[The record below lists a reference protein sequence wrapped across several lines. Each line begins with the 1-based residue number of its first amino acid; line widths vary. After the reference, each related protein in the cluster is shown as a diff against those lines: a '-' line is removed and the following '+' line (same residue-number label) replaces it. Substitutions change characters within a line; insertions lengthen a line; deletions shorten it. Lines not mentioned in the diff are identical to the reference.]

1 MKSTVGIIFSRE
13 KKNPFKIEDNTI
25 ENEDNIFPYLYKD
38 LHIINKYSDKNKNHE
53 NEKKREY
60 IVEKG
65 IFISPI
71 CIASKNEKF
80 YNPKKTKEKNDNEG
94 LDLEPNN
101 FKTKKNYNS
110 RNYKINSLNIFNS
123 NNNTMSRKKSYK
135 TYEENKNNL
144 YPTKAYTINGICPES
159 KNKNGKDK
167 KMYTNENISSCVK
180 DLFKRK
186 FSKIKTESNNNSNIK
201 YSSLT
206 NYTNR
211 KINNS
216 RNDKNRKI
224 MHSVLTQ
231 NVYNYNYNT
240 INNKTIYTTNTNKK
254 KKKKILNSYSRTK
267 YVFKYNPLFEI
278 EEFKDLPEKIKKLN
292 QNNLN
297 SIKKDTNKYFG
308 QSFSLIKKENF
319 SSKYRNPL
327 LNNNLLDEGKE
338 KIEKYK
344 KINENIIPG
353 MKIIHEIDCQ
363 RSDLVNNF
371 KPKKKINKKRLLSK
385 IKSIIIKNSN
395 YIKHLS
401 VSALELLDI
410 NINNKRMDKDIMEIE
425 NEEKKTTELIK
436 AIKTGNIVLVDEL
449 VKKYRSIIS
458 NNDVFQF
465 TPLHWAVKKGFYLAI
480 PKLISYGAQVNAKNY
495 FGETPLHISVK
506 KNNYECTVLLLVFL
520 ASPFI
525 KDNKGKNPFEYSED
539 YQMKIIYEKITKLY
553 YNNTFTKNSLFYEKI
568 QSQFI
573 WFIKNEFCNQL
584 KKEALIIIDG
594 IEREMK
600 IGIELEMKMKSIE
613 KKYIPS

>member
-13 KKNPFKIEDNTI
+13 KKNHINIEDNTI

-38 LHIINKYSDKNKNHE
+38 LYIINKYSDKNNKNE
-53 NEKKREY
+53 NEKKKEY

-80 YNPKKTKEKNDNEG
+80 YNPKKSKETNDNEG
-94 LDLEPNN
+94 LNLQINN
-101 FKTKKNYNS
+101 IKTKKYHNS
-110 RNYKINSLNIFNS
+110 RNLQMNSLNIFNS
-123 NNNTMSRKKSYK
+123 NNNTISRKRSYK
-135 TYEENKNNL
+135 TYEDNKNSL
-144 YPTKAYTINGICPES
+144 YPTKVYTMNGIWSDS
-159 KNKNGKDK
+159 KNKNEKDK
-167 KMYTNENISSCVK
+167 KTFTNENISSCIK
-180 DLFKRK
+180 DLFKKK
-186 FSKIKTESNNNSNIK
+186 FSKMKTESNNNSNIK

-206 NYTNR
+206 NYTNS

-216 RNDKNRKI
+216 RNDKNRKKI
-224 MHSVLTQ
+224 HSVLTQ

-240 INNKTIYTTNTNKK
+240 ISNKAMHTTNENKK
-254 KKKKILNSYSRTK
+254 KKKQNFNSSSRTK
-267 YVFKYNPLFEI
+267 YVFKYNPYFEI

-319 SSKYRNPL
+319 SSKYRNLL
-327 LNNNLLDEGKE
+327 LNNNLLDEDKD

-344 KINENIIPG
+344 KINENIVPG
-353 MKIIHEIDCQ
+353 MNIINEIDSQ
-363 RSDLVNNF
+363 RSDLENIF

-385 IKSIIIKNSN
+385 IKSTIIKNSK

-410 NINNKRMDKDIMEIE
+410 NKNNIRKDKNIMEFE

-449 VKKYRSIIS
+449 IKKYRDIIS
-458 NNDVFQF
+458 NYDVFQF
-465 TPLHWAVKKGFYLAI
+465 TPLHWAAKKGFYLAI
-480 PKLISYGAQVNAKNY
+480 PKLISYGAQVNVKN
-495 FGETPLHISVK
+495 FLGETPLHISVK
-506 KNNYECTVLLLVFL
+506 KNYYECTVLLLVFL

-525 KDNKGKNPFEYSED
+525 KDNKGLNPFEYSED

-553 YNNTFTKNSLFYEKI
+553 YNNKFTKNSLFYETI

-573 WFIKNEFCNQL
+573 RFIKNEFSNQL
-584 KKEALIIIDG
+584 KKEALIIVEG

-613 KKYIPS
+613 KKYIPI

>member
-13 KKNPFKIEDNTI
+13 KKNNIKREDNSI

-38 LHIINKYSDKNKNHE
+38 LQIINNSSNKNNKYE
-53 NEKKREY
+53 KEKKKKY

-80 YNPKKTKEKNDNEG
+80 YNPKKSKEKNDNNEG
-94 LDLEPNN
+94 FILQNN
-101 FKTKKNYNS
+101 NNINKKYHNS
-110 RNYKINSLNIFNS
+110 RNLKINSLNIFNT
-123 NNNTMSRKKSYK
+123 NNNTIIKNRNYK
-135 TYEENKNNL
+135 TFEDHKNNIN
-144 YPTKAYTINGICPES
+144 PTKIYTINDSRSEP
-159 KNKNGKDK
+159 KNNNRKVK
-167 KMYTNENISSCVK
+167 KMLTNENISSCIK
-180 DLFKRK
+180 DLFKKK
-186 FSKIKTESNNNSNIK
+186 FNKIKNENNNNIK

-206 NYTNR
+206 NYSNR

-216 RNDKNRKI
+216 RNDKNRKKLF
-224 MHSVLTQ
+224 SVMTQ
-231 NVYNYNYNT
+231 NEYNYNT
-240 INNKTIYTTNTNKK
+240 ISNKTMHSTNANKK
-254 KKKKILNSYSRTK
+254 KKRQNLNSFSRTK
-267 YVFKYNPLFEI
+267 YVFKYNPFFEI

-297 SIKKDTNKYFG
+297 TIKKDTDKYFG
-308 QSFSLIKKENF
+308 QSFTLIKKENF

-327 LNNNLLDEGKE
+327 LNNNLIDENKDE
-338 KIEKYK
+338 IEKYK

-353 MKIIHEIDCQ
+353 MNIINEIDFQ
-363 RSDLVNNF
+363 KSDLKNIFV
-371 KPKKKINKKRLLSK
+371 PKKKINKKRLLSK
-385 IKSIIIKNSN
+385 IKSTLIKNSK

-410 NINNKRMDKDIMEIE
+410 NKNNKRKDKDIMEFE

-436 AIKTGNIVLVDEL
+436 AMKTDSIVLVNEL
-449 VKKYRSIIS
+449 VKKNRAIIS
-458 NNDVFQF
+458 NHDVFQF
-465 TPLHWAVKKGFYLAI
+465 TPLHWAVKKDFYLAI
-480 PKLISYGAQVNAKNY
+480 PKLISYGAQVNAKN
-495 FGETPLHISVK
+495 FLGETPLHISVK
-506 KNNYECTVLLLVFL
+506 KNYYECTVLLLVFL

-553 YNNTFTKNSLFYEKI
+553 YNNAFTKNSLFYEKI

-573 WFIKNEFCNQL
+573 RFIKNEFSNQL
-584 KKEALIIIDG
+584 KKEALIIVEG

-600 IGIELEMKMKSIE
+600 IGIELEMKMKNIE
-613 KKYIPS
+613 KKYVPI

>member
-13 KKNPFKIEDNTI
+13 KKNNIKREDNSI

-38 LHIINKYSDKNKNHE
+38 LQIINNSSNKNNKYE
-53 NEKKREY
+53 KEKKKKY

-80 YNPKKTKEKNDNEG
+80 YNPKKSKEKNDNNEG
-94 LDLEPNN
+94 FILQNN
-101 FKTKKNYNS
+101 NNINKKYHNS
-110 RNYKINSLNIFNS
+110 RNLKINSLNIFNT
-123 NNNTMSRKKSYK
+123 NNNTIIKNRNYK
-135 TYEENKNNL
+135 TFEDHKNNIN
-144 YPTKAYTINGICPES
+144 PTKIYTINDSRSEP
-159 KNKNGKDK
+159 KNNNRKVK
-167 KMYTNENISSCVK
+167 KMLTNENISSCIK
-180 DLFKRK
+180 DLFKKK
-186 FSKIKTESNNNSNIK
+186 FNKIKNENNNNIK

-206 NYTNR
+206 NYSNR

-216 RNDKNRKI
+216 RNDKNRKKLF
-224 MHSVLTQ
+224 SVMTQ
-231 NVYNYNYNT
+231 NEYNYNT
-240 INNKTIYTTNTNKK
+240 ISNKTMHSTNANKK
-254 KKKKILNSYSRTK
+254 KKRQNLNSFSRTK
-267 YVFKYNPLFEI
+267 YVFKYNPFFEI

-297 SIKKDTNKYFG
+297 TIKKDTDKYFG
-308 QSFSLIKKENF
+308 QSFTLIKKENF

-327 LNNNLLDEGKE
+327 LNNNLIDENKDE
-338 KIEKYK
+338 IEKYK

-353 MKIIHEIDCQ
+353 MNIINEIDFQ
-363 RSDLVNNF
+363 KSDLKNIFV
-371 KPKKKINKKRLLSK
+371 PKKKINKKRLLSK
-385 IKSIIIKNSN
+385 IKSTLIKNSK

-410 NINNKRMDKDIMEIE
+410 NKNNKRKDKDIMEFE

-436 AIKTGNIVLVDEL
+436 AMKTDSIVLVNEL
-449 VKKYRSIIS
+449 VKKNRAIIS
-458 NNDVFQF
+458 NHDVFQF
-465 TPLHWAVKKGFYLAI
+465 TPLHWAVKKDFYLAI
-480 PKLISYGAQVNAKNY
+480 PKLISYGAQVNAKN
-495 FGETPLHISVK
+495 FLGETPLHISVK
-506 KNNYECTVLLLVFL
+506 KNYYECTVLLLVFL

-573 WFIKNEFCNQL
+573 RFIKNEFSNQL
-584 KKEALIIIDG
+584 KKEALIIVEG

-600 IGIELEMKMKSIE
+600 IGIELEMKMKNIE
-613 KKYIPS
+613 KKYVPI

>member
-1 MKSTVGIIFSRE
+1 M
-13 KKNPFKIEDNTI
+13 
-25 ENEDNIFPYLYKD
+25 
-38 LHIINKYSDKNKNHE
+38 
-53 NEKKREY
+53 
-60 IVEKG
+60 
-65 IFISPI
+65 
-71 CIASKNEKF
+71 
-80 YNPKKTKEKNDNEG
+80 
-94 LDLEPNN
+94 
-101 FKTKKNYNS
+101 
-110 RNYKINSLNIFNS
+110 
-123 NNNTMSRKKSYK
+123 
-135 TYEENKNNL
+135 
-144 YPTKAYTINGICPES
+144 
-159 KNKNGKDK
+159 
-167 KMYTNENISSCVK
+167 
-180 DLFKRK
+180 
-186 FSKIKTESNNNSNIK
+186 
-201 YSSLT
+201 
-206 NYTNR
+206 
-211 KINNS
+211 
-216 RNDKNRKI
+216 
-224 MHSVLTQ
+224 
-231 NVYNYNYNT
+231 
-240 INNKTIYTTNTNKK
+240 
-254 KKKKILNSYSRTK
+254 
-267 YVFKYNPLFEI
+267 
-278 EEFKDLPEKIKKLN
+278 
-292 QNNLN
+292 
-297 SIKKDTNKYFG
+297 
-308 QSFSLIKKENF
+308 
-319 SSKYRNPL
+319 
-327 LNNNLLDEGKE
+327 
-338 KIEKYK
+338 
-344 KINENIIPG
+344 
-353 MKIIHEIDCQ
+353 
-363 RSDLVNNF
+363 
-371 KPKKKINKKRLLSK
+371 LSK

-410 NINNKRMDKDIMEIE
+410 NINNKRKDKDIMEIE

-506 KNNYECTVLLLVFL
+506 KNNYECTVLLLVFM

>member
-13 KKNPFKIEDNTI
+13 KKNPIKIEDNTA

-38 LHIINKYSDKNKNHE
+38 LHIINKYSDKNNNHE
-53 NEKKREY
+53 NENKREY

-80 YNPKKTKEKNDNEG
+80 YNPKKSKEKNDNE
-94 LDLEPNN
+94 DLILPTNN
-101 FKTKKNYNS
+101 IKNKKYHNS
-110 RNYKINSLNIFNS
+110 RNLKMNSLNIFNS
-123 NNNTMSRKKSYK
+123 NNNTISRKRSYK
-135 TYEENKNNL
+135 TYEDNKNNI
-144 YPTKAYTINGICPES
+144 YPTKIYTTNDIRSDSE
-159 KNKNGKDK
+159 KKNGKDK
-167 KMYTNENISSCVK
+167 KMFTNENISSCIK
-180 DLFKRK
+180 DLFKTK
-186 FSKIKTESNNNSNIK
+186 FNKIKNENNTNSNSK

-216 RNDKNRKI
+216 RNDKNRNKI
-224 MHSVLTQ
+224 YSVLTQ
-231 NVYNYNYNT
+231 NEYNYNYNT
-240 INNKTIYTTNTNKK
+240 ISNKTMYSTNANKK
-254 KKKKILNSYSRTK
+254 KKKNNFNSSSRTK
-267 YVFKYNPLFEI
+267 YVFKYNPFFKI
-278 EEFKDLPEKIKKLN
+278 EEFKDLPEKIKILN

-308 QSFSLIKKENF
+308 QSFCLIKKENF

-327 LNNNLLDEGKE
+327 LNNNLLDEDKD

-353 MKIIHEIDCQ
+353 MNIIKELDCQ
-363 RSDLVNNF
+363 RSDLENLY

-385 IKSIIIKNSN
+385 IKSTIIRNSN

-401 VSALELLDI
+401 ISALELLDI
-410 NINNKRMDKDIMEIE
+410 NKNNQRKDKDIMEFEIE
-425 NEEKKTTELIK
+425 EIKTTELIK
-436 AIKTGNIVLVDEL
+436 AIKAESITLVDEL
-449 VKKYRSIIS
+449 IKKNKEIIS
-458 NNDVFQF
+458 NCDVFQF
-465 TPLHWAVKKGFYLAI
+465 TPLHWAAKKGFYLAI
-480 PKLISYGAQVNAKNY
+480 PKLISYGAQVNAQN
-495 FGETPLHISVK
+495 FLGETPLHISVK
-506 KNNYECTVLLLVFL
+506 RNNYECTVLLLIFL

-525 KDNKGKNPFEYSED
+525 KDNKGRNPFEYSDD
-539 YQMKIIYEKITKLY
+539 YQMKILYEKITKLY
-553 YNNTFTKNSLFYEKI
+553 YNNAFTKNSLFYEKI

-573 WFIKNEFCNQL
+573 WFIKNEFSNQI
-584 KKEALIIIDG
+584 KKEALIIVDG

-613 KKYIPS
+613 KKYIPI